1 MKVRNYLVIGT
12 GILMSVVI
20 LGNQSVEAAEAS
32 AGTSKANFELQAGD
46 DTTVPEILD
55 PGIKPPTGNKGPL
68 SLDAVSS
75 FNFPTK
81 KLGSESQAPLEAT
94 PVEGTKLGL
103 QVTDSRGQDLGW
115 NLKVS
120 ATAFETTGENKLT
133 LKGAV
138 MTIPEGKLSTDEGVD
153 PLLTPTAYK
162 VNLSPTAASIMSA
175 TTTQGRSRWS
185 NDFEG
190 NGEKVTLAVPSGN
203 KVASYVSTITWS
215 LEDAP

>member
-1 MKVRNYLVIGT
+1 MKINKYSMLGLGV
-12 GILMSVVI
+12 LMSVAI
-20 LGNQSVEAAEAS
+20 LGSQSAEAAEAS
-32 AGTSKANFELQAGD
+32 KGTSKANFELQAGD
-46 DTTVPEILD
+46 NTTVPELLD
-55 PGIKPPTGNKGPL
+55 PEIQPPTGNKGPL
-68 SLDAVSS
+68 SLDSVSS

-115 NLKVS
+115 KLKVS
-120 ATAFETTGENKLT
+120 ATDFETTGENKLT
-133 LKGAV
+133 LRGAV
-138 MTIPEGKLSTDEGVD
+138 MTIPAGKLTAGEGVD
-153 PLLTPTAYK
+153 RLLTPTAYK
-162 VNLSPTAASIMSA
+162 VNLSSKVTTIMSA
-175 TTTQGRSRWS
+175 TSTQGRSSWS
-185 NDFEG
+185 NAFEG

>member
-1 MKVRNYLVIGT
+1 MKINKYSILGLSV
-12 GILMSVVI
+12 LMSVAI
-20 LGNQSVEAAEAS
+20 LGSQSVEAAEAS

-46 DTTVPEILD
+46 DTSVPELLD
-55 PGIKPPTGNKGPL
+55 PEIQPPTLNKGPL

-120 ATAFETTGENKLT
+120 ATAFETADKKLT

-138 MTIPEGKLSTDEGVD
+138 MTIPEGKLTTGEGVD
-153 PLLTPTAYK
+153 PLLTPSAFK
-162 VNLSPTAASIMSA
+162 VNLSPTATSIMSA
-175 TTTQGRSRWS
+175 ATTQGRSTWVNS
-185 NDFEG
+185 FEG
-190 NGEKVTLAVPSGN
+190 KGEKVTLAVPSGN

>member
-1 MKVRNYLVIGT
+1 MKINKYTLVGL
-12 GILMSVVI
+12 GLLMSVVV
-20 LGNQSVEAAEAS
+20 LGSQPVEAAVTS
-32 AGTSKANFELQAGD
+32 TGSSKANFELQAGD
-46 DTTVPEILD
+46 ATIPELLDPEIQ
-55 PGIKPPTGNKGPL
+55 PPTLNEGPL
-68 SLDAVSS
+68 SLDSVSS

-103 QVTDSRGQDLGW
+103 QVTDTRGQDLGW

-120 ATAFETTGENKLT
+120 ATAFETADKLLS

-138 MTIPEGKLSTDEGVD
+138 MTIPAGKLTTAEGVD
-153 PLLTPTAYK
+153 PLLTPTAYQ

-175 TTTQGRSRWS
+175 TTTQGRSSWS
-185 NDFEG
+185 NAFEG